1 MPQDGASL
9 EQKRKG
15 HPSSG
20 ECVARSVIEQ
30 SCGRR
35 LADDEWAKQRQRL
48 IEFVQT
54 LSRWDT
60 ERRRAEEFKNINS
73 EPEFTRL
80 AGGDKACNKNGQ
92 SGT

>member
-1 MPQDGASL
+1 M

-15 HPSSG
+15 HLAAG
-20 ECVARSVIEQ
+20 ERIARSVIEQ
-30 SCGRR
+30 NSGRR

-73 EPEFTRL
+73 EPEFIRL

-92 SGT
+92 PGT